1 MAKKKSSTTDSDGNA
16 ESPEIDFEAAVGE
29 VQKIVDNLES
39 GDLGLSESLKQYELG
54 IQRLNQ
60 CQGLLEAAER
70 KVTLL
75 SGFDADGNPV
85 TEPFAGGEKVDA
97 APSKAGRRNA
107 GASNRA
113 AAKKTD
119 TSGELF

>member
-1 MAKKKSSTTDSDGNA
+1 MAKKKSTSTDPEA
-16 ESPEIDFEAAVGE
+16 KAPAAEIDFEEAVSE
-29 VQKIVDNLES
+29 VQTIVDNLES
-39 GDLGLSESLKQYELG
+39 GELGLSESLQQYELG

-60 CQGLLEAAER
+60 CQGLLAAAER

-85 TEPFAGGEKVDA
+85 TETFAGGEKTDA
-97 APSKAGRRNA
+97 APSQAGRRNG
-107 GASNRA
+107 GATRA
-113 AAKKTD
+113 AAKKAD